1 MRAVLP
7 ASGSGA
13 GSWRAYV
20 SLCVHTGD
28 LQVVLM
34 MGLEGDGFL
43 ETSGHQGKEI
53 EKGSFDG
60 KTEFISFK
68 LQMRSGPLAGKKET
82 VMFAEVVWSV

>member
-7 ASGSGA
+7 ALGSGA

-20 SLCVHTGD
+20 SLCEHTGD

-34 MGLEGDGFL
+34 MGLEGDGFPK
-43 ETSGHQGKEI
+43 TSRHQGKGI